1 MPRRKTYAEKIAG
14 LEPTPGKRET
24 LFDPETE
31 GLCLRTSLA
40 GAKSLYVVAKERGGK
55 QRWYKLGNY
64 VESDQPGG
72 ITLADARNMAPEI
85 VGRIKDGLDPVEK
98 AEEEQKPEEP
108 EEGFTFAKLAEQFMA
123 RYVIGKRRGAD
134 QTQYIIDTYLLPA
147 FGSREVSSITRSE
160 INGLL
165 DRIED
170 RKVKGSN
177 GKTYGGP
184 VMADRTLAALSKMFA
199 WHMTRNDTFAS
210 PIVRGMR
217 RTSPTERAR
226 TRILSDAEL
235 RALWTVT
242 EAGGSFNALVR
253 FMLLTA
259 QRRGKCAGLQWNDI
273 GDDGVWHIRPDE
285 TLAAREKGT
294 AGDLPLSDMALQVV
308 RSQPRLK
315 SNEFVFSGRVGHFKG
330 FNRSKDRLDE
340 LLLEALRKDDPG
352 AELEQWTLHDLR
364 RSARSLM
371 ARAKVPPHVAE
382 IALGHVQGG
391 VLGIYDRYTYE
402 AEKKEALDALAGLVE
417 RIVKPPKGRAVPRR
431 EAAA

>member
-1 MPRRKTYAEKIAG
+1 MPRRKTYAEKIAA
-14 LEPTPGKRET
+14 LKPTRGKREI

-40 GAKSLYVVAKERGGK
+40 GAKALYVVAKARGGK

-64 VESDQPGG
+64 VDTDRPGG
-72 ITLADARNMAPEI
+72 ITLTAARDLAPEI
-85 VGRIKDGLDPVEK
+85 VRRIKDGLDPV
-98 AEEEQKPEEP
+98 AKPEVEEEP
-108 EEGFTFAKLAEQFMA
+108 EEAFTFAKLAEKFMA
-123 RYVIGKRRGAD
+123 RCVTGKRRGAD
-134 QTQYIIDTYLLPA
+134 QSQYIIDTYLLPA
-147 FGSREVSSITRSE
+147 LGSREVTSITRSE
-160 INGLL
+160 INELL

-170 RKVKGSN
+170 RTVTGTN

-184 VMADRTLAALSKMFA
+184 VMADRTLAALSTMFA
-199 WHMTRNDTFAS
+199 WHMTRTNTFVS

-217 RTSPTERAR
+217 RTNPAERAR
-226 TRILSDAEL
+226 SRTLSDDEL

-259 QRRGKCAGLQWNDI
+259 QRRGKCVAVQWNDI
-273 GDDGVWHIRPDE
+273 DDDGVWHIRPD
-285 TLAAREKGT
+285 TKLAAREKGT
-294 AGDLPLSDMALQVV
+294 AGDLTLSDMALQVV

-330 FNRSKDRLDE
+330 FNHSKERLDK
-340 LLLEALRKDDPG
+340 LLLEALRKADPE
-352 AELEQWTLHDLR
+352 AELEHWTLHDLR

-371 ARAKVPPHVAE
+371 SRAKVPPHVAE
-382 IALGHVQGG
+382 ISLGHVQGG
-391 VLGIYDRYTYE
+391 VLGIYDRYSYE

-417 RIVKPPKGRAVPRR
+417 RIVKPPKDKVAPSR